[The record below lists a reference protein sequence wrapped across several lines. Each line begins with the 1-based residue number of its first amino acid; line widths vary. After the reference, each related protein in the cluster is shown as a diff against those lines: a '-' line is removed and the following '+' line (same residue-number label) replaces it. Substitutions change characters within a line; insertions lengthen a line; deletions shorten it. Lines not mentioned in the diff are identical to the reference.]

1 MRLEEIIKAIQPAD
15 QEMMHRAREHTSG
28 LVVPHRALGE
38 LHLIGE
44 RVCGIQRTMEPSVKK
59 KAVLVMAGDHGIAA
73 RGVSAYPQDVTGEM
87 VRTFVRGGAGI
98 NVLARQV
105 NAPVIVVDMGTIS
118 DIPEQAS
125 GGNSLLVRKMARGTE
140 DFTRGAAMTR
150 EQAERSVM
158 AGYEAAANLF
168 REGVQ
173 LVATGDMGIGNTS
186 PSSAIGAVITGNPVG
201 HMTGRGTGVD
211 DDAFARK
218 CQVIQAG
225 IDINTP
231 DANDPLDV
239 LSKVGGFEIGGL
251 AGAVIAGA
259 HFRTPVVIDG
269 LISTAG
275 ALLAYSMCP
284 AVAEY
289 MFAGHQSIEQG
300 HRRMLEHMG
309 LKPILDLGMRLGE
322 GTGATLAMHII
333 EAGVHVFGRVL
344 TFEQAGVSKG
354 GA

>member
-1 MRLEEIIKAIQPAD
+1 MRLKGIIKAIEPAD
-15 QEMMHRAREHTSG
+15 RGMMHRACERTSG
-28 LVVPHRALGE
+28 LVMPHRALGK

-44 RVCGIQRTMEPSVKK
+44 RVCAIQRTMEPSVKK

-73 RGVSAYPQDVTGEM
+73 QGVSAYPQDVTGEM
-87 VRTFVRGGAGI
+87 VRTFVHGGAAI

-168 REGVQ
+168 RQGVQ

-186 PSSAIGAVITGNPVG
+186 PSSAIGAVITGNPVER
-201 HMTGRGTGVD
+201 MTGRGTGVG

-225 IDINTP
+225 IAINTP
-231 DANDPLDV
+231 DPSDPLDV

-251 AGAVIAGA
+251 AGAVLAGA

-275 ALLAYSMCP
+275 ALLAHSMCP
-284 AVAEY
+284 AVADY

-300 HRRMLEHMG
+300 HRHMLEHMG

-333 EAGVHVFGRVL
+333 EAGVHVFREVL